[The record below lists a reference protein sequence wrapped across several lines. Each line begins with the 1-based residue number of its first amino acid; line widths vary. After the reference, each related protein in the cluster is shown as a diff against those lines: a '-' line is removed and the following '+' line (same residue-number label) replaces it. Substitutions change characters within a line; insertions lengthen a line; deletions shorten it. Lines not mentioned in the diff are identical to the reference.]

1 VILSTGDNLTFPV
14 LVWDL
19 WLGGGLGQASALA
32 VVMLL
37 VMTPMIAVY
46 WFFARRQGVVA
57 T

>member
-1 VILSTGDNLTFPV
+1 VV
-14 LVWDL
+14 VWSL

-37 VMTPMIAVY
+37 IMAPLIGVY
-46 WFFARRQGVVA
+46 WLFARRQDMLA

>member
-1 VILSTGDNLTFPV
+1 V
-14 LVWDL
+14 VWSL

-37 VMTPMIAVY
+37 MMTPMIGLY
-46 WFFARRQGVVA
+46 WAFARRQGLVA